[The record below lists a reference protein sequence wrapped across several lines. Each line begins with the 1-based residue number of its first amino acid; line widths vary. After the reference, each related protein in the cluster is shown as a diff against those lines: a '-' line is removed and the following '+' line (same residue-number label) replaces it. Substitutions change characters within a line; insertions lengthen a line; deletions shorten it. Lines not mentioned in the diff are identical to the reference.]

1 MQAGTHRLI
10 AASKKLITP
19 KELERVTGN
28 EKLSER
34 DTKISVQNVS
44 FAYPLIKDV
53 TDMSLVEAMDRNGE
67 IRRTENVL
75 KNMSVEFDK
84 GGLTAVVGTSGNG
97 KSTLMSL
104 IRHDYDVQ
112 EGKIF
117 IGDKEIRELSDRE
130 LNAQITFVDQKVH
143 FFDDTV
149 GYNLKYFK
157 PGATEE
163 ELMEACRKAGFD

>member
-1 MQAGTHRLI
+1 
-10 AASKKLITP
+10 
-19 KELERVTGN
+19 
-28 EKLSER
+28 
-34 DTKISVQNVS
+34 
-44 FAYPLIKDV
+44 
-53 TDMSLVEAMDRNGE
+53 
-67 IRRTENVL
+67 
-75 KNMSVEFDK
+75 MSVEFDK

-143 FFDDTV
+143 FLTIRW
-149 GYNLKYFK
+149 GITLNILS
-157 PGATEE
+157 PER
-163 ELMEACRKAGFD
+163 RKKS